1 MPYDRLTGYVPP
13 KNEQEP
19 EEEVE
24 SSPIITHGTRLWSLI
39 SLILAGVGLILT
51 AVPLVG
57 VFFGALSVLFSVLS
71 RWKNGY
77 FSNMAV
83 VGLILGAVATA
94 SCVFFIIYNWLTE
107 AGLVINIFT
116 ELLK

>member
-13 KNEQEP
+13 SNQNEEA
-19 EEEVE
+19 EEE
-24 SSPIITHGTRLWSLI
+24 SYPLITHGTRLWSLI
-39 SLILAGVGLILT
+39 SLILAAVGLILT
-51 AVPLVG
+51 AVPIVG
-57 VFFGALSVLFSVLS
+57 VFFGAVGVLFSAIS

-83 VGLILGAVATA
+83 IGLILGAVATA

-107 AGLVINIFT
+107 AGLVINFFA
-116 ELLK
+116 ELIG

>member
-13 KNEQEP
+13 KSEKEV
-19 EEEVE
+19 EEEE
-24 SSPIITHGTRLWSLI
+24 SYPLITHGTRLWSLI

-57 VFFGALSVLFSVLS
+57 VFFGVFGVLFSTIS